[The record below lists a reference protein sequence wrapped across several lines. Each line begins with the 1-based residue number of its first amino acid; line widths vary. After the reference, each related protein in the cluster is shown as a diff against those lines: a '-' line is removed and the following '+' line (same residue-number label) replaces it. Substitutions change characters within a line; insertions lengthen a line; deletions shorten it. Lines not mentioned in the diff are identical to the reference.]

1 MDKEMT
7 MEELMSDFELKNFH
21 KGEIVK
27 GKVVSVKNDEIVVN
41 IGHFADGIIPKNE
54 ISNDDEFD
62 INSLSI
68 DDIIYVMVLSGDDGD
83 GNVLL
88 SKKRA
93 DKEKTIENIERS
105 FEENKLISVK
115 VKEVIKGGL
124 SCDANGV
131 KVFMPASQC
140 SIRRIEN
147 FNTLL
152 GKSLD
157 VKIIEFEKRN
167 NKIVVSRRVVEETLA
182 KEEKERIWNSI
193 KSGEK
198 RQGVVTKLV
207 KFGAFVDIG
216 GVNGLIHLNDM
227 SWSRVNKP
235 EDVVS
240 VGDNVEVFV
249 QEVDKSKGRISLSLK
264 DILQN
269 PWDNIKTKYK
279 VNDVLDGVVSKFIK
293 VGAFVEIEP
302 GVEGFV
308 HISEI
313 TDENISKPSDA
324 LEIGKKVKVK
334 ILDINSDENKIA
346 LSIKDAIEKSKE
358 YMQYNDE
365 NEGFCLGE
373 LFKDFKFTNK

>member
-1 MDKEMT
+1 MT

-124 SCDANGV
+124 SCDANSV

-157 VKIIEFEKRN
+157 VKVIEFEKRN

-313 TDENISKPSDA
+313 TDENISKPSDT

>member
-1 MDKEMT
+1 MT

-27 GKVVSVKNDEIVVN
+27 GKVVSLKNDEIVVN

-157 VKIIEFEKRN
+157 VKVIEFEKRN

-313 TDENISKPSDA
+313 TDENISKPSDT

>member
-1 MDKEMT
+1 MT

-21 KGEIVK
+21 KGEIAK

-157 VKIIEFEKRN
+157 VKVIEFEKRN

>member
-1 MDKEMT
+1 MT

-157 VKIIEFEKRN
+157 VKVIEFEKRN

-313 TDENISKPSDA
+313 TDENISKPSDT
-324 LEIGKKVKVK
+324 LEIDKKVKVK

>member
-1 MDKEMT
+1 MWK
-7 MEELMSDFELKNFH
+7 KA
-21 KGEIVK
+21 EIVK

-157 VKIIEFEKRN
+157 VKVIEFEKRN

>member
-1 MDKEMT
+1 M
-7 MEELMSDFELKNFH
+7 
-21 KGEIVK
+21 
-27 GKVVSVKNDEIVVN
+27 
-41 IGHFADGIIPKNE
+41 
-54 ISNDDEFD
+54 
-62 INSLSI
+62 
-68 DDIIYVMVLSGDDGD
+68 
-83 GNVLL
+83 
-88 SKKRA
+88 
-93 DKEKTIENIERS
+93 
-105 FEENKLISVK
+105 
-115 VKEVIKGGL
+115 
-124 SCDANGV
+124 
-131 KVFMPASQC
+131 
-140 SIRRIEN
+140 
-147 FNTLL
+147 L

-157 VKIIEFEKRN
+157 VKVIEFEKRN

>member
-1 MDKEMT
+1 MT

-157 VKIIEFEKRN
+157 VKVIEFEKRN

-324 LEIGKKVKVK
+324 LEIGNNVRVKTFG
-334 ILDINSDENKIA
+334 INSDENKIA

>member
-1 MDKEMT
+1 MT
-7 MEELMSDFELKNFH
+7 MEELMGDFELKNFH

-157 VKIIEFEKRN
+157 VKVIEFEKRN

-293 VGAFVEIEP
+293 VGAFVEMEP

-313 TDENISKPSDA
+313 TDENISKTSDA

>member
-1 MDKEMT
+1 MT
-7 MEELMSDFELKNFH
+7 MEELMGDFELKNFH

-157 VKIIEFEKRN
+157 VKVIEFEKRN

-313 TDENISKPSDA
+313 TDENISKPSDT
-324 LEIGKKVKVK
+324 LEIDKKVKVK

>member
-1 MDKEMT
+1 MDKEIT
-7 MEELMSDFELKNFH
+7 MEELVSDFELKNFH

-54 ISNDDEFD
+54 ISNNDEFD

-93 DKEKTIENIERS
+93 DKEKTIENIEKS

-157 VKIIEFEKRN
+157 VKVIEFEKRN

>member
-1 MDKEMT
+1 MT

-157 VKIIEFEKRN
+157 VKVIEFEKRN

-249 QEVDKSKGRISLSLK
+249 QEVDKGKGRISLSLK

>member
-1 MDKEMT
+1 MT

-157 VKIIEFEKRN
+157 VKVIEFEKRN

-216 GVNGLIHLNDM
+216 GVNGLIHLNYM

-346 LSIKDAIEKSKE
+346 LSIKEAIEKSKE

>member
-1 MDKEMT
+1 MT

-68 DDIIYVMVLSGDDGD
+68 DDIIYVMVLSGEDGD

-157 VKIIEFEKRN
+157 VKVIEFEKRN

-365 NEGFCLGE
+365 NECFCLGE

>member
-1 MDKEMT
+1 MDKEIT

-54 ISNDDEFD
+54 ISNNDEFD

-93 DKEKTIENIERS
+93 DKEKTIENIEKS

-157 VKIIEFEKRN
+157 VKVIEFEKRN

-269 PWDNIKTKYK
+269 PWDNIKTKHK

-324 LEIGKKVKVK
+324 LEIGKKIKVK

>member
-1 MDKEMT
+1 MT

-131 KVFMPASQC
+131 KVFIPASQC

-157 VKIIEFEKRN
+157 VKVIEFEKRN

>member
-1 MDKEMT
+1 MT

-157 VKIIEFEKRN
+157 VKVIEFEKRN

-313 TDENISKPSDA
+313 TDENISKPSDT

>member
-1 MDKEMT
+1 MT

-157 VKIIEFEKRN
+157 VKVIEFEKRN

-227 SWSRVNKP
+227 SWSRVNRP

>member
-1 MDKEMT
+1 
-7 MEELMSDFELKNFH
+7 
-21 KGEIVK
+21 
-27 GKVVSVKNDEIVVN
+27 
-41 IGHFADGIIPKNE
+41 
-54 ISNDDEFD
+54 
-62 INSLSI
+62 
-68 DDIIYVMVLSGDDGD
+68 
-83 GNVLL
+83 
-88 SKKRA
+88 
-93 DKEKTIENIERS
+93 
-105 FEENKLISVK
+105 
-115 VKEVIKGGL
+115 
-124 SCDANGV
+124 
-131 KVFMPASQC
+131 
-140 SIRRIEN
+140 
-147 FNTLL
+147 
-152 GKSLD
+152 
-157 VKIIEFEKRN
+157 
-167 NKIVVSRRVVEETLA
+167 
-182 KEEKERIWNSI
+182 
-193 KSGEK
+193 
-198 RQGVVTKLV
+198 
-207 KFGAFVDIG
+207 
-216 GVNGLIHLNDM
+216 M

-324 LEIGKKVKVK
+324 LEIDKKVKVK

>member
-1 MDKEMT
+1 MT

-124 SCDANGV
+124 SCDANSV

-157 VKIIEFEKRN
+157 VKVIEFEKRN

>member
-1 MDKEMT
+1 MT

-68 DDIIYVMVLSGDDGD
+68 NDIIYVMVLSGDDGD

-157 VKIIEFEKRN
+157 VKVIEFEKRN

-313 TDENISKPSDA
+313 TDENISKPSDT

>member
-1 MDKEMT
+1 MT
-7 MEELMSDFELKNFH
+7 IEELMSDFELKNFH

-68 DDIIYVMVLSGDDGD
+68 NDIIYVMVLSGDDGD

-157 VKIIEFEKRN
+157 VKVIEFEKRN

>member
-1 MDKEMT
+1 MT

-93 DKEKTIENIERS
+93 DTEKTIENIERS

-157 VKIIEFEKRN
+157 VKVIEFEKRN